1 MMDSLTAFTLVLGA
15 IGVVGGGFM
24 LWVLPR
30 IEAGSRR
37 RERADRV
44 VAE

>member
-1 MMDSLTAFTLVLGA
+1 MDSLTAFTLILGA
-15 IGVVGGGFM
+15 IGGAGGGFL

-37 RERADRV
+37 REHANTSAV
-44 VAE
+44 E

>member
-1 MMDSLTAFTLVLGA
+1 MESLTAFTLVLGA
-15 IGVVGGGFM
+15 MGVVGGAFM

-37 RERADRV
+37 RQQADRIA
-44 VAE
+44 AE